1 MMNEGLKMICKL
13 FGFFRKPAPMKT
25 YRVTL
30 TFVYPT
36 DDPGPH
42 VNKAVYPP
50 VQARNVLDAIQKA
63 FDMERSTDGYYVEGY
78 TSVHACVEEISG

>member
-1 MMNEGLKMICKL
+1 MIDRF
-13 FGFFRKPAPMKT
+13 FGIFRKPAPMKT

-30 TFVYPT
+30 TFVYPM
-36 DDPGPH
+36 DDKGPH

-63 FDMERSTDGYYVEGY
+63 FDMERSTDGWYVEGY
-78 TSVHACVEEISG
+78 TKVNADVEEIKG